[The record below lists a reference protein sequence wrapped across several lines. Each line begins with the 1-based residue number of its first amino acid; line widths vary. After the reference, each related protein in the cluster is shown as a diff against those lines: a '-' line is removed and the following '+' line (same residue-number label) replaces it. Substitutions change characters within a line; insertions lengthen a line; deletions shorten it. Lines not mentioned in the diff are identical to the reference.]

1 MDCTRYQEQINQF
14 IDGELEMRPQVELFQ
29 HLAVCSGCQSLIDA
43 MMRMKEAVRN
53 EHIPFPSGL
62 DDAILGQILSR
73 TATPLSV
80 HREEKHSER
89 VWNKQV
95 SIPVHLAAS
104 FAIIIIAAGLL
115 LGRMFLP
122 PAEIGQQSTALHA
135 GTGQPQTVILIYGM
149 PPVEV
154 FGTPTVKT
162 LKGIDQH
169 NN

>member
-1 MDCTRYQEQINQF
+1 MDCAKYQEQINQF

-29 HLAVCSGCQSLIDA
+29 HLAICAGCQSLIDA

-53 EHIPFPSGL
+53 ERIPFPSGL

-73 TATPLSV
+73 TSAPLV
-80 HREEKHSER
+80 MQREEKHRGR
-89 VWNKQV
+89 VWNRQV

-104 FAIIIIAAGLL
+104 FAVIIIAAGLL
-115 LGRMFLP
+115 LGRMFFP
-122 PAEIGQQSTALHA
+122 PAELRQQSAALQVGNA
-135 GTGQPQTVILIYGM
+135 QPQTVILIYGM

-154 FGTPTVKT
+154 LGTPTVKT

>member
-1 MDCTRYQEQINQF
+1 MDCTKHQEEINQF

-29 HLAVCSGCQSLIDA
+29 HLAVCVGCQSLIDA

-53 EHIPFPSGL
+53 ERIPFPSEL
-62 DDAILGQILSR
+62 DDAILGQILNR
-73 TATPLSV
+73 RAAQQTLQRV
-80 HREEKHSER
+80 EMHHQR
-89 VWNKQV
+89 VWNRQV

-104 FAIIIIAAGLL
+104 FAIIIIAVGLL

-122 PAEIGQQSTALHA
+122 PAELSQQSTTLSKGIA
-135 GTGQPQTVILIYGM
+135 QPQTVTLIYGM

-154 FGTPTVKT
+154 LGTPTVKT
-162 LKGIDQH
+162 LEGYRQH